1 MYTFSRPLFLLFV
14 KKQTQNILGEKVQ
27 PWLIYFGR
35 GEHQDNLNTAVF
47 LVVMIMDSKF
57 VCRTS
62 GSKPVLAVVVGTVMI
77 RMIIDMISGTY
88 NFFKN

>member
-1 MYTFSRPLFLLFV
+1 MVRKNTDAKYIGRERQTCLMYFY
-14 KKQTQNILGEKVQ
+14 LG
-27 PWLIYFGR
+27 GDDHR
-35 GEHQDNLNTAVF
+35 DNLNTAVF